1 MSAWKHEGASEKLL
15 SAFGTLEAVFQLEG
29 ERLTS
34 DPLSEVIRVEIEGVR
49 YYVKRYWEA
58 GKGLRRYLGRPR
70 VKAEWQNLKLFA
82 KWGIPTAPIVA
93 HGLERCAGAFVRG
106 ALVTREIVNTCN
118 MAEMVERDDSRLK
131 DSQWVA
137 HISRQLAASTRTLH
151 DHHFTHNDLKW
162 RNLLVNDKAELFFID
177 CPTGGFWWGP
187 LLRYRIIKDL
197 ACLDKVAKYH
207 LTRTQRLRFFLQY
220 RGRSQLSV
228 ADKRRVRQ
236 VLAFFEGRE

>member
-1 MSAWKHEGASEKLL
+1 MSAWKHDVSGSLL
-15 SAFGTLEAVFQLEG
+15 SAFGSLEAVFELHG

-49 YYVKRYWEA
+49 YYVKRYRGA

-93 HGLERCAGAFVRG
+93 YGLERSAGAFVRG
-106 ALVTREIVNTCN
+106 ALVTRELENTLNLAEIV
-118 MAEMVERDDSRLK
+118 EYEDQRLA
-131 DSQWVA
+131 DRGWVLHVSQQVA
-137 HISRQLAASTRTLH
+137 QGTRTLH
-151 DHHFTHNDLKW
+151 EHHFTHNDLKW

-177 CPTGGFWWGP
+177 CPTGSFWWGP

-197 ACLDKVAKYH
+197 ACLDKVAKRV
-207 LTRTQRLRFFLQY
+207 LSRTQRLRFYLQY
-220 RGRSQLSV
+220 RNRRRLSEG
-228 ADKRRVRQ
+228 DKRRVLQ
-236 VLAFFEGRE
+236 ILKFFEGRE